1 MKTKLNKKSA
11 VALLLVLA
19 IILVGIVVLR
29 TPAEA
34 ANDTLLSSSVY
45 SQRCEK
51 IHWVADAL
59 RSLGFE
65 NGSAVQKAA
74 LKQCGDYWH
83 EQNNLRQQALKKEE
97 EARKKAEEERLA
109 NKKFWAN
116 AEMTAYEWTGQKCAN
131 GRYPEVGRTVACNSL
146 PLGTHVWIDG
156 IGERIVEDRGA
167 SWHSADWMDLYLGDV
182 SACNAFGVQRRAVY
196 ILP

>member
-1 MKTKLNKKSA
+1 MKLTKKSA

-19 IILVGIVVLR
+19 IILIGVVSLR
-29 TPAEA
+29 TVAEA
-34 ANDTLLSSSVY
+34 NDDVLLASSVY
-45 SQRCEK
+45 AERLEK

-65 NGSAVQKAA
+65 GGSKVQQAA

-116 AEMTAYEWTGQKCAN
+116 AEMTAYEWTGQRCAN
-131 GRYPEVGRTVACNSL
+131 GNYPVVGRTVACNSL

-182 SACNAFGVQRRAVY
+182 SACDAFGVQRRAVY